1 MRTRLP
7 LLIVSTAMIVLVLGV
22 GAVLAA
28 PREAPQGWGD
38 HDAMHAQM
46 RVQMQDHMSPD
57 AVEECDAAHAGMGAM
72 HGEVMGGMGAM
83 HGGAGG
89 MMDGMGSTPRGMMGG
104 GR

>member
-7 LLIVSTAMIVLVLGV
+7 LLIVSTAMIILVLGV
-22 GAVLAA
+22 SAVLAA

-46 RVQMQDHMSPD
+46 RVQMQEHMSPD
-57 AVEECDAAHAGMGAM
+57 AVEECDAMHASMGAM
-72 HGEVMGGMGAM
+72 HGEMMGDMGAM
-83 HGGAGG
+83 HGEMNG
-89 MMDGMGSTPRGMMGG
+89 MPGGMMGG